1 MKRYTCS
8 ELLIVFGLSV
18 LMTTSLLRVS
28 PAFSASIPA
37 GLGESLEQVVKL
49 AKKEGKVRI
58 SASLEGDEIGI
69 VLEGFHKKYPE
80 IKVQYTSTTGVDSGE
95 KIFTEAISGHVQ
107 YDLIKVVYELQS
119 KFIKSG
125 VLIGP
130 VEWQRFFPQTP
141 KNHISPHGYLVGGSF
156 YPRVIAYNPTLVP
169 PERVP
174 RKWDDCLDPY
184 WKGKFVMDMRP
195 ATLLALYPRW
205 GEQRV
210 LEYAKKIKEHQPI
223 WQRGVTGLL
232 SLASGE
238 FAMVCGAGY
247 APIRDILRK
256 DPRANIKIAWPD
268 EVPVGLNEALGILK
282 GGESPNAAL
291 LLAGFLASEEAQKG
305 YDRVGRGSPF
315 LEGTETSKDIQKARA
330 KPYFTGWNEGE
341 YAPELT
347 KKITAVWGFTS
358 KK

>member
-1 MKRYTCS
+1 MF
-8 ELLIVFGLSV
+8 FGLSV
-18 LMTTSLLRVS
+18 FIATLLLQAL
-28 PAFSASIPA
+28 PAFSASTPV
-37 GLGESLEQVVKL
+37 GLGESLEQVVQL

-58 SASLEGDEIGI
+58 SASLEGDEIEI
-69 VLEGFHKKYPE
+69 VLGGFYKKYPE
-80 IKVQYTSTTGVDSGE
+80 IKVQYTPSTGVNSGE
-95 KIFTEAISGHVQ
+95 KILTEALAGHVE
-107 YDLIKVVYELQS
+107 YDLMKVVYELQS

-130 VEWQRFFPQTP
+130 VDWQRYFPQTP

-156 YPRVIAYNPTLVP
+156 YPRVMAYNPTLVP

-174 RKWDDCLDPY
+174 RKWEDCLDPY
-184 WKGKFVMDMRP
+184 WKGKFVMDVRP

-210 LEYAKKIKEHQPI
+210 LEYAKRVKENQPI
-223 WQRGVTGLL
+223 WQRGVNALFL
-232 SLASGE
+232 LASGE

-256 DPRANIKIAWPD
+256 DPRANIRIAWPD
-268 EVPVGLNEALGILK
+268 EVPVGLNEALGILR

-291 LLAGFLASEEAQKG
+291 LLAGWLASEEAQKG

-315 LEGTETSKDIQKARA
+315 LEGTEAWKDIQKARA
-330 KPYFTGWNEGE
+330 KPYFNGWNEGE
-341 YAPELT
+341 YAPALT
-347 KKITAVWGFTS
+347 KKITAVWGLTS